1 MILTTA
7 AIALWIISVISYVIV
22 NLFRKNKKLEQM
34 VINQQ
39 VYINNFL
46 AMATTIDK
54 AADKIDSQLWV
65 QSDPEFLQLMETVKE
80 MQGSIKQYTERN

>member
-1 MILTTA
+1 MTT
-7 AIALWIISVISYVIV
+7 IISISIWVVSIIAYVIV

-80 MQGSIKQYTERN
+80 MQGSIKQYTERK